1 MTAQASDR
9 LIYDGKSYP
18 LCEELLGNYFK
29 ILGEKS
35 PFVAPRTSL
44 WRGYLGRWEIFN
56 DRLYLT
62 GLHAWIQGYQEVNQT
77 FLFPDF
83 PELAF
88 AHWVTGKLRATDGEQ
103 LEYVHGGF
111 NSTYE
116 RDLIFDLEDGVL
128 KSVNIKTNEP
138 KEENKKRQ

>member
-9 LIYDGKSYP
+9 LIYADKTYR
-18 LCEELLGNYFK
+18 LCEELLGTYFK
-29 ILGEKS
+29 ILGEEY
-35 PFVAPRTSL
+35 PFICPRTSIR
-44 WRGYLGRWEIFN
+44 RGYLARWEIIA

-62 GLHAWIQGYQEVNQT
+62 GLHAWIKGYQEVDQT
-77 FLFPDF
+77 YLFPDF
-83 PELAF
+83 PERAF

-116 RDLIFDLEDGVL
+116 RDVIFDVVDGVL
-128 KSVNIKTNEP
+128 KSVNVKTNEP
-138 KEENKKRQ
+138 NEAKAKRR